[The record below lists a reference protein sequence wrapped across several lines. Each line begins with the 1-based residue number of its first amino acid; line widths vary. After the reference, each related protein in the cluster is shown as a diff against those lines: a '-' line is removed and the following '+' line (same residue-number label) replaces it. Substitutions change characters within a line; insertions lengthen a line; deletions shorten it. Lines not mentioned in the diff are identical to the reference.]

1 MIGNTLRFL
10 KIYITTYHQW
20 THTLSKSI
28 AYSMKR
34 WGKNRNDSGH
44 VDTIRHLTPH
54 PSIACQEAYMVPVP
68 QLYSKVSVQRMA
80 EMHKESI
87 KMSPLMI
94 FVSESIDHFMTQ
106 EIRSRFLVKVRASA
120 WPCRIAFNALIYI
133 QPKGAPAYE
142 TGNARPTL
150 LKYSRV

>member
-1 MIGNTLRFL
+1 
-10 KIYITTYHQW
+10 
-20 THTLSKSI
+20 
-28 AYSMKR
+28 
-34 WGKNRNDSGH
+34 
-44 VDTIRHLTPH
+44 
-54 PSIACQEAYMVPVP
+54 MVPVP

-120 WPCRIAFNALIYI
+120 
-133 QPKGAPAYE
+133 
-142 TGNARPTL
+142 
-150 LKYSRV
+150 